1 MLQNIFLEIFAN
13 PFVCYILLILGIYLL
28 LFGINSPGMGMEV
41 GGAICLGLS
50 IIGIVILGINPASI
64 VLFFVGIVLF
74 IVEAHSQGNLHGILA
89 IAGILCIISG
99 GIFFLQSLATTMQ
112 PDEITLMYATLLTF
126 TITLSIIFGGIIIKV
141 LESKKKKGTEAFM
154 PKVGESGIVKTELK
168 PEGQVYA
175 KGEIWSARCEDGF
188 WPVEEGE
195 TVKILKVDGVYL
207 IVRPWDA
214 SDTPDR

>member
-1 MLQNIFLEIFAN
+1 MLQNVFLDIFAN

-28 LFGINSPGMGMEV
+28 LFGINSPGMGMELA
-41 GGAICLGLS
+41 GAICLGLS
-50 IIGIVILGINPASI
+50 IVGIVILRIGIHSI
-64 VLFFVGIVLF
+64 ILFIVGIVLF
-74 IVEAHSQGNLHGILA
+74 IVEAQSEGNLHGIFS
-89 IAGILCIISG
+89 IAGILCIITG
-99 GIFFLQSLATTMQ
+99 GIFFLQSLPATI
-112 PDEITLMYATLLTF
+112 PADEMTLMYVTLLSF

-141 LESKKKKGTEAFM
+141 IETKKKKGTEAFI

-175 KGEIWSARCEDGF
+175 KGEIWSARCEEGF

-195 TVKILKVDGVYL
+195 KVKIIKVDGIYL

-214 SDTPDR
+214 P